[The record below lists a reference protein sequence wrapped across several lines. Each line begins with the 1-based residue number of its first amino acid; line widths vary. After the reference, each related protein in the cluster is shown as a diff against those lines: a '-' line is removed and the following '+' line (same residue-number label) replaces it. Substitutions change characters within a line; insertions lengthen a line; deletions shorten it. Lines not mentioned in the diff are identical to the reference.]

1 VEADMA
7 GAVEIRDH
15 LTGVRMIVNADGSLG
30 IKNAI
35 GDVLNIA
42 GTIVSTPSGVQSV
55 SITTPVTF
63 PVTGT
68 VTTVPS
74 GTQTV
79 SGTVTALPSGTQAVS
94 GTVSAIPIKDPA
106 ITGTYMFNLDSIAGV
121 AGANNYMSLYN
132 PLASGK
138 TLILF
143 GVFISCGAAASSTIV
158 VPIRGIRANTIA
170 AGTLQ
175 ASSAIAKFS
184 NAYAN
189 TVAEVRTGGPTAVL
203 DGAMFASP
211 PANNTN
217 NLVVPV
223 HAVTFPAGTGPFLL
237 AAGEGM
243 VLNASSGD
251 VDLRWNLGMIWGE
264 M

>member
-1 VEADMA
+1 MA

-138 TLILF
+138 TLI
-143 GVFISCGAAASSTIV
+143 
-158 VPIRGIRANTIA
+158 
-170 AGTLQ
+170 
-175 ASSAIAKFS
+175 
-184 NAYAN
+184 
-189 TVAEVRTGGPTAVL
+189 
-203 DGAMFASP
+203 
-211 PANNTN
+211 
-217 NLVVPV
+217 
-223 HAVTFPAGTGPFLL
+223 
-237 AAGEGM
+237 
-243 VLNASSGD
+243 
-251 VDLRWNLGMIWGE
+251 
-264 M
+264 